1 MNIKGENTHINTQF
15 ISHWLY
21 NRINNFE
28 NAQIK
33 LRTLFFSRS
42 QAGEGERG
50 KENEIYNLLISVV
63 LNFYIKHFYLCNL
76 RKLILK

>member
-1 MNIKGENTHINTQF
+1 MNLKGENTHINTQYS
-15 ISHWLY
+15 SHWLY

-50 KENEIYNLLISVV
+50 KDMQQTQRQEARCRKWVQGELEP
-63 LNFYIKHFYLCNL
+63 L
-76 RKLILK
+76 RHGYS